1 MIKLENT
8 EVFGWEAAVRGMRN
22 PMNSWD
28 KSDSDFSCSE
38 CIAGDDSCYY
48 YGDVNHIEDDVYDH
62 NWCNHTKLYIGNA
75 DLKLMQNLAK
85 AGSDHAKY
93 LRMINVTVD
102 ITAPLFWWSEYDTY
116 KVGTVANSC
125 SKMHKLLSKPFEMSD
140 FSFDKLPGYKKEIK
154 YFIPDVDESKEIWKP
169 TLEDKYY
176 EVSNFGRVRHDGR
189 VLSGSIHKDAYM
201 FVNIRGK
208 QCARHRLVAEVFIDN
223 PENKPFVNHMDGNKQ
238 NNSVENL
245 EWCTQSENTKHA
257 YETNLAPRGLSTY
270 TGKFS
275 SEQRQEI
282 KDMWDS
288 GKWSKRAIA
297 NKFGVSHT
305 CINDII
311 NDKYKYA
318 EKTNVYEE
326 VARPL
331 VDTLNELR
339 DSWIM
344 CENQEDKKQI
354 WYSILQLL
362 PSSYNQK
369 RTVQMNYQVLWNMYN
384 ARKNHKLHEW
394 HTFCDWIETLPYFK
408 KIFGIDD
415 NVV

>member
-1 MIKLENT
+1 M
-8 EVFGWEAAVRGMRN
+8 
-22 PMNSWD
+22 
-28 KSDSDFSCSE
+28 
-38 CIAGDDSCYY
+38 
-48 YGDVNHIEDDVYDH
+48 
-62 NWCNHTKLYIGNA
+62 
-75 DLKLMQNLAK
+75 
-85 AGSDHAKY
+85 
-93 LRMINVTVD
+93 
-102 ITAPLFWWSEYDTY
+102 
-116 KVGTVANSC
+116 
-125 SKMHKLLSKPFEMSD
+125 
-140 FSFDKLPGYKKEIK
+140 
-154 YFIPDVDESKEIWKP
+154 
-169 TLEDKYY
+169 
-176 EVSNFGRVRHDGR
+176 
-189 VLSGSIHKDAYM
+189 LSGSIHKDAYM

-223 PENKPFVNHMDGNKQ
+223 PENKPFVNHIDGNKQ

-275 SEQRQEI
+275 AEQRQEI

-288 GKWSKRAIA
+288 GKLSKRAIA

-362 PSSYNQK
+362 PSSYNQR

-394 HTFCDWIETLPYFK
+394 HTFCDWIEGLPYFCS
-408 KIFGIDD
+408 IFGIDD